1 MFKRSSLFLPT
12 CASTHT
18 DRSIGRHRRIVLP
31 EVRINEIGSN
41 YLQFWRDKRN
51 VFGYFKLGDILR
63 GRKRDEIGGIKHE

>member
-31 EVRINEIGSN
+31 EVRINEIGSD
-41 YLQFWRDKRN
+41 YLQFWRDKRTQ
-51 VFGYFKLGDILR
+51 FGYFKLS
-63 GRKRDEIGGIKHE
+63 EIARSPKKI